1 MKISETK
8 DAVYQFFV
16 QTVRDSLHIVL
27 SFSPVGSTFR
37 NRCIQFPSI
46 INCCTIDW
54 FNVWP
59 DDALNSVA
67 ERYLNTIGE
76 TIRGQ
81 PMNTIQP
88 LQKKVKTMLSI
99 IFVDIQKKALELSK
113 RFETELR
120 RFYYITP
127 TSYLEFIKLFID
139 IYNEK
144 IKIIPEQVKNYKL
157 GIQKLDEANEIVK
170 NLKEELILLEPQQIE
185 GKKNVEALIVVLDE
199 KKKIVGAEREKISGE
214 KDEIDKPLKH

>member
-1 MKISETK
+1 MAVIFNTLKDKAKENKYPETK

-67 ERYLNTIGE
+67 ERVRLNGVCLTRYSNY
-76 TIRGQ
+76 TQHRL
-81 PMNTIQP
+81 
-88 LQKKVKTMLSI
+88 LQ
-99 IFVDIQKKALELSK
+99 E
-113 RFETELR
+113 
-120 RFYYITP
+120 
-127 TSYLEFIKLFID
+127 
-139 IYNEK
+139 
-144 IKIIPEQVKNYKL
+144 
-157 GIQKLDEANEIVK
+157 
-170 NLKEELILLEPQQIE
+170 
-185 GKKNVEALIVVLDE
+185 
-199 KKKIVGAEREKISGE
+199 
-214 KDEIDKPLKH
+214 